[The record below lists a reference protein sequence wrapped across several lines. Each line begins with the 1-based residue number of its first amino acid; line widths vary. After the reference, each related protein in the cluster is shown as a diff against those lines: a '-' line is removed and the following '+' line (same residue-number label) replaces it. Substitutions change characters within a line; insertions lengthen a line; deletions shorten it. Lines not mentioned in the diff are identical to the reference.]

1 MQIFKQQKIQVD
13 QNQED
18 RIARETAIDKPAFSG
33 HAQSLAVELDEMLSN
48 GSEKQGR
55 IDAGL
60 ERAQFELLLEKSVEL
75 CGSNYAFVLSP
86 SGTGAYS
93 EQFVKLNAAVER
105 SESDSVQ
112 PCYDTLNNRRPDPII
127 LSVMRLGRGI
137 KGKPTDIGLP
147 VCLPDSHPP
156 IKYFM
161 LVPIKSGITRTSV
174 MFVANPDETRQ
185 GTRAEETLNL
195 LIELGQIFSERQN
208 DILEHNAQ
216 DLAGATENDG
226 ARHYVRLMSA
236 SLNAVVIVNMQGHI
250 TAFNPAAEKL
260 FGRSSASSLGI
271 EFDRFLPPEFL
282 MPMLKRASTFD
293 ADGSVVNAVAAT
305 EKSITATSESGH
317 TLQLQVCSY
326 FTRLDSHVY
335 TTFVFNHELE
345 KQINLPD
352 TASMHQQFRALTNL
366 APVGIVQLGVDWTCE
381 YANEMWCQLSGLSLD
396 ESMHEG
402 WVDAL
407 HAEDVVDTL
416 VELREALSE
425 SKNFSRNLRLQR
437 PTGHICWVT
446 LSATVTISDM
456 GHFTGCLLA
465 LLDVTEAHEA
475 SEKLRYTATHDA
487 LTGLANRVA
496 FLDILQSSLT
506 QTHAGSKTALL
517 YLDLDG
523 FKAVNDTLGHD
534 SGDELLRKVAER
546 LNNAVSP
553 GDTCAR
559 LGGDEFT
566 IIVPGVK
573 TLEQV
578 CDLAETIVRSF
589 NEAFDVH
596 GNKVHLSTS
605 VGIAL
610 AVEAQNSTENL
621 IKQADS
627 AVYKAKSSGRSRW
640 VVYTQEFQHEDNQRS
655 ELEARVRRATERREF
670 TLVYQPQF
678 RFEDMQIVSFEALLR
693 WNPEDI
699 AAPDTQLLVSV
710 LEESG
715 LINDVGQ
722 WVLETACRQF
732 RLWCDLGLAD
742 DGCTISVNVS
752 PAQLNL
758 ANFSTRLKRILER
771 CKLRPNQLN
780 LEITESALIE
790 KNSSCIRVIKEI
802 KAMGV
807 LLSLDDFGTGYGSL
821 SYLTRLPIDHLKID
835 KSFVMAMD
843 EDASSRIIVNSVLA
857 MASTLNIEVVA
868 EGIETQRTLEQ
879 LRETSCKFGQGFI
892 VSKPL
897 AVPALERYLVQ
908 HRSRL
913 MDLLALA

>member
-1 MQIFKQQKIQVD
+1 MQTSKDHTVQID
-13 QNQED
+13 QPLQG
-18 RIARETAIDKPAFSG
+18 RMASATAIEEPVFFD
-33 HAQSLAVELDEMLSN
+33 HASSLAVELDEMLDSGLDN
-48 GSEKQGR
+48 KRS
-55 IDAGL
+55 IDAGQ
-60 ERAQFELLLEKSVEL
+60 ERAQFELLLKKSVEL
-75 CGSNYAFVLSP
+75 TGSDYAFVLSP

-105 SESDSVQ
+105 TRSGSLQ
-112 PCYDTLNNRRPDPII
+112 PCYDTLANRRPDPII

-137 KGKPTDIGLP
+137 KGKPIDIGLP

-156 IKYFM
+156 IKYFI
-161 LVPIKSGITRTSV
+161 LVPIKSGIARTSV
-174 MFVANPDETRQ
+174 MFLANPDESELDL
-185 GTRAEETLNL
+185 RAEDILSRL
-195 LIELGQIFSERQN
+195 VGLGEIFSERRREIEASN
-208 DILEHNAQ
+208 GH

-236 SLNAVVIVNMQGHI
+236 SLNAVVIVNTQGQI

-271 EFDRFLPPEFL
+271 EFERFIPQEFL
-282 MPMLKRASTFD
+282 MPMLKQAASFD
-293 ADGSVVNAVAAT
+293 SEGSIVNVVPAS
-305 EKSITATSESGH
+305 EKSITAISESGH
-317 TLQLQVCSY
+317 NLQLQVTSY

-335 TTFVFNHELE
+335 TTFVFNHEPE
-345 KQINLPD
+345 RHVNLPD
-352 TASMHQQFRALTNL
+352 AASMHQQFKALTNL

-381 YANEMWCQLSGLSLD
+381 YANEMWCQLSGLGMD

-437 PTGHICWVT
+437 PTGFVCWVT
-446 LSATVTISDM
+446 LSATVTLNDM
-456 GHFTGCLLA
+456 GQFTGCLLA

-496 FLDILQSSLT
+496 FLEKLQLALKD
-506 QTHAGSKTALL
+506 THAGSKTALL

-523 FKAVNDTLGHD
+523 FKAINDTLGHD
-534 SGDELLRKVAER
+534 SGDELLRKVAQR
-546 LNNAVSP
+546 LNSAVSVN
-553 GDTCAR
+553 DTCAR

-566 IIVPGVK
+566 IIIPGVK
-573 TLEQV
+573 KLENV
-578 CDLAETIVRSF
+578 CDLAEKIVRGF
-589 NEAFDVH
+589 NEAFDVF
-596 GNKVHLSTS
+596 GKKLHLSTS
-605 VGIAL
+605 VGIAISSKSQ
-610 AVEAQNSTENL
+610 ESSENL

-640 VVYTQEFQHEDNQRS
+640 VVYTQEFQYEDNQRS

-678 RFEDMQIVSFEALLR
+678 RFADMQIVSFEALLR
-693 WNPEDI
+693 WNPPDI

-722 WVLETACRQF
+722 WVLETACQQF
-732 RLWCDLGLAD
+732 RQWCDLGLID
-742 DGCTISVNVS
+742 DSCTISVNVS
-752 PAQLNL
+752 PAQLSL
-758 ANFSTRLKRILER
+758 ANFSTRLKRIMER
-771 CKLRPNQLN
+771 CRLKPGQLN

-790 KNSSCIRVIKEI
+790 KNSSCIRVIDEI
-802 KAMGV
+802 KAMGL

-821 SYLTRLPIDHLKID
+821 SYLTRLPIDQLKID
-835 KSFVMAMD
+835 KSFIMAMD

-868 EGIETQRTLEQ
+868 EGIENQRTLEQ
-879 LRETSCKFGQGFI
+879 LRQTTCKYGQGFI
-892 VSKPL
+892 VSKAL
-897 AVPALERYLVQ
+897 AVTALERYLVKR
-908 HRSRL
+908 RSVNK
-913 MDLLALA
+913 DLVTLA